1 MARWRDEEDWQI
13 FRNKAAYPRAWI
25 VHEAIWRKPV
35 RPAERADVAP
45 IMNSLLFQNDLYW
58 TDPDRPVFDPR
69 SAAWVE
75 TDDRRALAGFA
86 PGGPADPGESV
97 VVTNPSPQ
105 RVELRA
111 RLTRPGLVILSDV
124 FYPGWRLTIDG
135 QETPVLRARTA

>member
-1 MARWRDEEDWQI
+1 MGQTDR
-13 FRNKAAYPRAWI
+13 AA
-25 VHEAIWRKPV
+25 
-35 RPAERADVAP
+35 AP
-45 IMNSLLFQNDLYW
+45 
-58 TDPDRPVFDPR
+58 
-69 SAAWVE
+69 
-75 TDDRRALAGFA
+75 LAGFA

-135 QETPVLRARTA
+135 QETPVLRANRMMRGAPVAQARIFWCTRMSRWF